1 LIAKVKRSPFCA
13 AHARRLL
20 NVFRLARI
28 ADALT
33 PPVES
38 VNMMCHVKCEYDAS
52 CNDEGITGDE
62 RIEYRVAK
70 MHKMP

>member
-1 LIAKVKRSPFCA
+1 M
-13 AHARRLL
+13 
-20 NVFRLARI
+20 
-28 ADALT
+28 
-33 PPVES
+33 ES